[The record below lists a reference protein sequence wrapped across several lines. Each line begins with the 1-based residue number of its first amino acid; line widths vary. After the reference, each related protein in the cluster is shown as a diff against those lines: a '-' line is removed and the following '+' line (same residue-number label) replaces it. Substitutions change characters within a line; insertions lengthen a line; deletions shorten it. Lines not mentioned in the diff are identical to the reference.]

1 MNFKFKQ
8 TYWIGI
14 IFALFLMGIDIYL
27 YFALQIKRWLIPI
40 IIIALN
46 IGWLPFWFDF
56 FSELKRQK
64 TIEEKFL
71 EFIRNIVDNVHSGIT
86 ITKGIVNVANEDYG
100 PLSPHVKKLARQ
112 LEWGI
117 SLHKALRTLSYDT
130 GNIVIKR
137 SVSIIIE
144 ADVSGGDIEDILDA
158 VTVSVVNIK
167 KMKEER
173 KSSVYSQIVQGYIV
187 FFVFIAIML
196 VLQLWLFPLLKGSLD
211 FGSET
216 GTPEFGGLTGIGSF
230 FQQGEKANLD
240 FIFFALIMIQGFF
253 AGIMI
258 GKFSE
263 GSLKQGLLHSL
274 ILMTVSALL
283 ITSIKGGI

>member
-1 MNFKFKQ
+1 MRFQFKQ

-14 IFALFLMGIDIYL
+14 IFALLLIGSDLYL
-27 YFALQIKRWLIPI
+27 YFALDITHWFIPVLIL
-40 IIIALN
+40 ALN
-46 IGWLPFWFDF
+46 IGWLPFWVDF

-64 TIEEKFL
+64 EIEIKFL
-71 EFIRNIVDNVHSGIT
+71 EFIRNIVDNVRSGVT
-86 ITKGIVNVANEDYG
+86 ITKSIVNVASEDYG
-100 PLSPHVKKLARQ
+100 SLSPYVKKLARQ

-117 SLHKALRTLSYDT
+117 PLHKALMTLAYDT
-130 GNIVIKR
+130 DNVVIKR

-144 ADVSGGDIEDILDA
+144 ADESGGDIEDILSA

-173 KSSVYSQIVQGYIV
+173 KTSVYSQIVQGYIV
-187 FFVFIAIML
+187 FFVFIGIML
-196 VLQLWLFPLLKGSLD
+196 VLQLWLFPLLRGSLALS
-211 FGSET
+211 GET
-216 GTPEFGGLTGIGSF
+216 TAGFGGLAGIGSF

>member
-117 SLHKALRTLSYDT
+117 SLHKALMTLSYDT

-187 FFVFIAIML
+187 FFVFIGIML
-196 VLQLWLFPLLKGSLD
+196 ILQLWLFPRLGEMSGSIR
-211 FGSET
+211 S
-216 GTPEFGGLTGIGSF
+216 GLTGIGS
-230 FQQGEKANLD
+230 GLAGGGISMAVNELD
-240 FIFFALIMIQGFF
+240 RIFFILIMIQGFF

-263 GSLKQGLLHSL
+263 GTLRQGLLHSL
-274 ILMTVSALL
+274 ILMMLAALI
-283 ITSIKGGI
+283 ITTAKGGI